1 MSEVY
6 QGSETAPQAGDAG
19 ATAPYD
25 VGSGSAYDSA
35 GSYTDAASDED
46 FAGYS
51 DADTDAILAAE
62 DQLPEPRTRQEAAA
76 ATWDD
81 SPGDPADDELSAEYD
96 GDVAAFLAAE
106 EQLPEPR
113 TRQEAAAATWD
124 GTTQPCDDDSGSFA
138 GDPAAE
144 YDGDVAAFLAAE
156 DQLPEPRTRQEA
168 SAATWDDTSTGQ
180 PTEPDTSTDSTG
192 PNRPDTVT
200 KPPARHDEGE
210 DGAPDP
216 SEHQVAVHTTDG
228 ADVPVTVEYL
238 PPEART
244 VGDTTPI
251 GIGRKPTGEEFLDM
265 EGDDPAKRRLDRLFE
280 EALKEGD
287 DFSDAAG
294 HMGSTF
300 EADLH
305 SGSGPSDHPGSYHS
319 ATGSAQDHPA
329 PSDPGVSDAVGSM
342 AIVGVA
348 AVVAIRRAISELWK
362 EHKP

>member
-1 MSEVY
+1 VSEVY
-6 QGSETAPQAGDAG
+6 QGSETAPSAGDAG
-19 ATAPYD
+19 STAPYD
-25 VGSGSAYDSA
+25 AGGGPASADNTASYPDSA
-35 GSYTDAASDED
+35 PGDD

-51 DADTDAILAAE
+51 DADIDAILAAE
-62 DQLPEPRTRQEAAA
+62 DQLPEPRTRQEAAS

-81 SPGDPADDELSAEYD
+81 DSPDDPVGDELAAEYD

-124 GTTQPCDDDSGSFA
+124 DTTQPDDDPGSFA

-168 SAATWDDTSTGQ
+168 AAATWDDTSTSQ
-180 PTEPDTSTDSTG
+180 ATEPDTSTDSTS
-192 PNRPDTVT
+192 PSPPDTVT
-200 KPPARHDEGE
+200 EPPARHDEGE

-216 SEHQVAVHTTDG
+216 YEHQVAVHTAGG

-244 VGDTTPI
+244 VGDTTPT

-265 EGDDPAKRRLDRLFE
+265 ESDDLAESSLDKLLRRANEGADDLRDTISNTAETLHDLRLPGPALDGGH
-280 EALKEGD
+280 AHAGQPVHD
-287 DFSDAAG
+287 SAPPAGPAFSDV
-294 HMGSTF
+294 
-300 EADLH
+300 
-305 SGSGPSDHPGSYHS
+305 
-319 ATGSAQDHPA
+319 TGSA
-329 PSDPGVSDAVGSM
+329 VL
-342 AIVGVA
+342 VGVA
-348 AVVAIRRAISELWK
+348 LLTGIRHVVRQLGKGDGR
-362 EHKP
+362 